1 MGALGHYLEAA
12 GIPTTQISLVREHTV
27 ALSPPRA
34 LWVPFMLGRP
44 FGVPDDAA
52 FQRKVLL
59 AALRLLKRP
68 SGPVLE
74 DFPEDAPHAGL
85 AEVPPDL
92 VCPVS
97 FPRLASGGSLAG
109 RFVDEVAQLEPW
121 HDVALRHRGRTTLGI
136 TGLQPAGIAAYL
148 VSWLSDRS
156 DVPQQ
161 SYRAGLSSA
170 EALKFC
176 FDELK
181 AFYYEAKAVQP
192 GRHTSASVQDW
203 FWFETAAGQ
212 VFLEIRARAARSDDP
227 ALKALAGL
235 GLVPRAVDVALKAR
249 ETR

>member
-1 MGALGHYLEAA
+1 MGALGHYLEAE

-44 FGVPDDAA
+44 FGVPDDSA
-52 FQRKVLL
+52 FQRKVVL
-59 AALRLLKRP
+59 AALQLLERP
-68 SGPVLE
+68 AGPVLE

-85 AEVPPDL
+85 AEVPEDL

-97 FPRLASGGSLAG
+97 FPRLASEGGLAQ
-109 RFVDEVAQLEPW
+109 RFVDEVAQLEAW
-121 HDVALRHRGRTTLGI
+121 YEVAVTHRGRTTLGV
-136 TGLQPAGIAAYL
+136 TGLAPAQLAAYL
-148 VSWLSDRS
+148 ASWLTDTPASG
-156 DVPQQ
+156 
-161 SYRAGLSSA
+161 YRADVSVA

-181 AFYYEAKAVQP
+181 AFYYEAKSVQP

-212 VFLEIRARAARSDDP
+212 AFLQIRSH
-227 ALKALAGL
+227 ALASTDAGVKALAGQS
-235 GLVPRAVDVALKAR
+235 LVPRAVDIALKAR
-249 ETR
+249 ATH